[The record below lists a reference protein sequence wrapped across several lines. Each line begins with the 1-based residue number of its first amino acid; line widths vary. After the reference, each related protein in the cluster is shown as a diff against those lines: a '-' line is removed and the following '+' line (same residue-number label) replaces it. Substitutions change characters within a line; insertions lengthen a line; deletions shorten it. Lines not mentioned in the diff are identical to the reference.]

1 MKAVI
6 YTNRKGDPII
16 RFADDFPDLEWA
28 IVWSVEECE
37 AEIGDADILIL
48 SNRICTPELGAVLA
62 RARTGCLKW
71 IHSHSAG
78 LERAAA
84 MGLPDDIPVTY
95 SPGAKALGCA
105 EHAMTLVL
113 ALSRRLWDLHEAQR
127 RHLWVR
133 AEINPAIR
141 SLHGATLAIVGLGGI
156 GRDVARKA
164 KAFDMRVIGISRGAG
179 GGGDVDQ
186 VFPRERMLDALSQA
200 DAVIIATSSDPS
212 SYHLIGA
219 EALSAMKPTAYVVN
233 VARGEILDEAALVK
247 ALKDGK
253 IAGAALDVT
262 DPEPLAP
269 DSPLW
274 DMENVIISPHV
285 SAAGF
290 DSYPNLR
297 HIFAENFRRLGAG
310 EPLRNLLEADATG
323 AGSAAG

>member
-16 RFADDFPDLEWA
+16 RFADDFPDLDWA

-37 AEIGDADILIL
+37 AEIGDAEILIL
-48 SNRICTPELGAVLA
+48 SNRICTPELGAALA
-62 RARTGCLKW
+62 RARTDSLKW

-78 LERAAA
+78 LERAVT
-84 MGLPDDIPVTY
+84 MGLPDGIPVTY

-105 EHAMTLVL
+105 EHTMTLVL
-113 ALSRRLWDLHEAQR
+113 AASRRLWDIYQAQR
-127 RHLWVR
+127 RHQWVR
-133 AEINPAIR
+133 AEINPTIR
-141 SLHGATLAIVGLGGI
+141 GLHGATLAIIGLGGI

-164 KAFDMRVIGISRGAG
+164 KAFDMRVIGISRGAAA
-179 GGGDVDQ
+179 GGDVDQ
-186 VFPRERMLDALSQA
+186 VFPRERMLEALEEA
-200 DAVIIATSSDPS
+200 DAVVIATSSDPS

-219 EALSAMKPTAYVVN
+219 EALAAMKPTAYLIN
-233 VARGEILDEAALVK
+233 IARGEIVDEAALAQ
-247 ALKDGK
+247 ALKDGQ

-269 DSPLW
+269 ESPLW

-285 SAAGF
+285 SAAGY

-297 HIFAENFRRLGAG
+297 DIFAENLQRLRAG
-310 EPLRNLLEADATG
+310 KPLRNVLEPGAIDAG
-323 AGSAAG
+323 PAAA

>member
-6 YTNRKGDPII
+6 YTNRRADPIL
-16 RFADDFPDLEWA
+16 RFAGDFPELEWA
-28 IVWSVEECE
+28 ITWSADACE
-37 AEIGDADILIL
+37 SEIGDADILIL
-48 SNRICTPELGAVLA
+48 SNRICTPELGAALA
-62 RARTGCLKW
+62 RARTGSLKW

-78 LERAAA
+78 LERGVN
-84 MGLPDDIPVTY
+84 MGLPDNVPVTY

-105 EHAMTLVL
+105 EHAITLVL
-113 ALSRRLWDLHEAQR
+113 ALSRRLWDLREAQR
-127 RHLWVR
+127 RHLWIR

-141 SLHGATLAIVGLGGI
+141 GLHGATLAIVGLGGI

-164 KAFDMRVIGISRGAG
+164 KAFDARVIGISRGAG
-179 GGGDVDQ
+179 GGGNVDQ
-186 VFPRERMLDALSQA
+186 VYPRERMLEALGQA
-200 DAVIIATSSDPS
+200 DAVVIATSSDAS
-212 SYHLIGA
+212 SHHLIGTK
-219 EALSAMKPTAYVVN
+219 ALAAMKPTAYVVN
-233 VARGEILDEAALVK
+233 VARGEILDQAALAQ

-269 DSPLW
+269 ESPLW

-297 HIFAENFRRLGAG
+297 DIFADNLRRLKAG
-310 EPLRNLLEADATG
+310 EPLHNLLEAGATDP
-323 AGSAAG
+323 

>member
-6 YTNRKGDPII
+6 YTNRRADPII
-16 RFADDFPDLEWA
+16 RFADDFPDLDWS
-28 IVWSVEECE
+28 IVWSVDTCE

-48 SNRICTPELGAVLA
+48 SNRICTPELGAALA
-62 RARTGCLKW
+62 RARTDSLGW

-78 LERAAA
+78 LERAVN
-84 MGLPDDIPVTY
+84 MGLPGNIPVTY

-105 EHAMTLVL
+105 EHAMTLML
-113 ALSRRLWDLHEAQR
+113 ALTRRLWDLREAQR

-141 SLHGATLAIVGLGGI
+141 GLHGATLAIVGLGGI

-164 KAFDMRVIGISRGAG
+164 KAFDMRVIGISRSAASSP
-179 GGGDVDQ
+179 DVDQ
-186 VFPRERMLDALSQA
+186 VFPREKMLEALSQA
-200 DAVIIATSSDPS
+200 DAVVIATASDVS
-212 SYHLIGA
+212 RYHLIGA
-219 EALSAMKPTAYVVN
+219 RALAAMKPTAYVVN
-233 VARGEILDEAALVK
+233 VARGEILDEAALAQ

-262 DPEPLAP
+262 DPEPLTP
-269 DSPLW
+269 ESPLW

-290 DSYPNLR
+290 DSYENLK
-297 HIFAENFRRLGAG
+297 HIFAENLRRLGAG
-310 EPLRNLLEADATG
+310 EPLRNLLETG
-323 AGSAAG
+323 GGGISFPTP